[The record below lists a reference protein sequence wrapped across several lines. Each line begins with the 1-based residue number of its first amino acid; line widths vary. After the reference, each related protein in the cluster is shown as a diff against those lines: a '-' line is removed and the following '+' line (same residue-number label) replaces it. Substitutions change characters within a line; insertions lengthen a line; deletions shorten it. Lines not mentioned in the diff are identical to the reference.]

1 VQDVPLCRHVLGMS
15 RRVLLAPLAFTLDGT
30 MLLGLAYADQV
41 RDAEELLRIAL
52 MERGAVFIG
61 VSLSPSEAN
70 EVVAALENA
79 GKEATAFVLGARR
92 ERHERR
98 R

>member
-1 VQDVPLCRHVLGMS
+1 MS
-15 RRVLLAPLAFTLDGT
+15 RRVLSAPLAFTLDGT

-52 MERGAVFIG
+52 AERGAVFIG
-61 VSLSPSEAN
+61 VALSPSEASD
-70 EVVAALENA
+70 VVAGLENA

-92 ERHERR
+92 RRGHRR